1 MPCWTSAASGARAEK
16 AAAASSATPMDNPNP
31 VVPEYVELNSR
42 LAWHATE
49 QLEFALSGFN
59 LLHGKHVE
67 YAPGDAIPR
76 SVYIETRFRF

>member
-1 MPCWTSAASGARAEK
+1 LYHTQVAFRNHDQVVEVMGDAPGK
-16 AAAASSATPMDNPNP
+16 LPNP
-31 VVPEYVELNSR
+31 MVPEYVELNSR